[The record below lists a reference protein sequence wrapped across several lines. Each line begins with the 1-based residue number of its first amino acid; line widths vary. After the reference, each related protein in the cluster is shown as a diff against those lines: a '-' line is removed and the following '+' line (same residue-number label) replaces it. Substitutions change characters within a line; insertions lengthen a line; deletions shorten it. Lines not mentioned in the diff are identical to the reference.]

1 MKIKNS
7 VFILF
12 GLMFLSYSAISQND
26 SSHFFANFD
35 EAKAVA
41 FKDQKGLLMVFAG
54 SDWCKPC
61 IQFKKEVLLNEKFSA
76 YQKDHL
82 VVLYLDFPAKRKNKL
97 SKEQTQQNEAL
108 AEKYNK
114 NGAFPKILLFN
125 SNAKLLSEI
134 PYTHQTP
141 TNFKDECDQ
150 ILAGK

>member
-12 GLMFLSYSAISQND
+12 GLMLFSWAAIAQND
-26 SSHFFANFD
+26 SSHFLANFD
-35 EAKAVA
+35 DAKAVA
-41 FKDQKGLLMVFAG
+41 SKDQKGLLMVFAG

-61 IQFKKEVLLNEKFSA
+61 MQFKKEVLLSEKFST
-76 YQKDHL
+76 YQMDHL

-125 SNAKLLSEI
+125 SDAALLSEI

-141 TNFKDECDQ
+141 NIFISECDK